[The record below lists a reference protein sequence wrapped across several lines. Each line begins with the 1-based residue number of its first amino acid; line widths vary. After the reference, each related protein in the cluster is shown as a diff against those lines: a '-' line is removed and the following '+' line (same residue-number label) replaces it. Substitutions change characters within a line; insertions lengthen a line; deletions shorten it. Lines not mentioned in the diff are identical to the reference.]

1 MEAEVVWARL
11 RKVQDLPTLP
21 QVASRVVQMAMDPN
35 VSLRQVGRVVES
47 DPALAFKILK
57 VVNSAFYGFSRKI
70 GSVPLAVNILGA
82 REVILL
88 TLSVS
93 VFSAFPP
100 IPGKPTFD
108 REAFWRHSIGCGAIA
123 RALEER
129 FGKGGHEEL
138 FSGGLLH
145 DIGKILLDQ
154 YFHPEFSEALDISRR
169 ERIPIEQAELR
180 VFGTT
185 HEEVGGWLAER
196 WQLPEGLVACVRHH
210 HRPSEAPREYREAVV
225 IVHIAN
231 LLTKASGIGFGGDN
245 FGFSLMDDVA
255 WREFV
260 GELGEDVDVE
270 RLTFE
275 MEDEI
280 ERARAF
286 VELSMEGIPPK
297 EESC

>member
-1 MEAEVVWARL
+1 MKAEEIWAKL
-11 RKVQDLPTLP
+11 EKVEDLPTLP
-21 QVASRVVQMAMDPN
+21 QVASRVVRMAMDPN
-35 VSLRQVGRVVES
+35 VSLRQVGYVVES
-47 DPALAFKILK
+47 DPALAFKVLK

-70 GSVPLAVNILGA
+70 GSVPLAVNLLGP
-82 REVILL
+82 REVLLL

-100 IPGKPTFD
+100 VPGKPTFD

-129 FGKGGHEEL
+129 FGKGGYEEL

-154 YFHPEFSEALDISRR
+154 YFHLELLEVLDISRR
-169 ERIPIEQAELR
+169 ERVPMEEAELR
-180 VFGTT
+180 VLGTT
-185 HEEVGGWLAER
+185 HEEIGGWLAER
-196 WQLPEGLVACVRHH
+196 WQLPEGLVACVRYH
-210 HRPSEAPREYREAVV
+210 HRPSEAPSEYREEVT
-225 IVHIAN
+225 IVHIAD
-231 LLTKASGIGFGGDN
+231 LLAKASGTGFGRN
-245 FGFSLMDDVA
+245 ELRFSLMDDAA
-255 WREFV
+255 WRRFV
-260 GELGEDVDVE
+260 EDLGEVDIE

-280 ERARAF
+280 KRAEAF
-286 VELSMEGIPPK
+286 VELSMEGIPR